1 MVNQLRDSD
10 RANDLGGA
18 PRVGIRR
25 SVIEAAP
32 VEEILRM
39 IAELRPK
46 PLPAP
51 A

>member
-1 MVNQLRDSD
+1 MIWAVR
-10 RANDLGGA
+10 RALE
-18 PRVGIRR
+18 IRR

-39 IAELRPK
+39 IAELWPK